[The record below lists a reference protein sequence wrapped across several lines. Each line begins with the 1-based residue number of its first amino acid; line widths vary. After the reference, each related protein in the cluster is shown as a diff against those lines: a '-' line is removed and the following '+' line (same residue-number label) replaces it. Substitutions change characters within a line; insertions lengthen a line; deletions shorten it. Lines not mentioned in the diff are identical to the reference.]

1 LVVVAHDVPLVERKR
16 QVSIQESLE
25 ILSVASLKKGLAAT
39 INQVSALKSL
49 MSAWKNSNTLVF
61 EV

>member
-1 LVVVAHDVPLVERKR
+1 MMMVAHDIKCAPE